1 MPIYMG
7 IFDKP
12 NVLDKN
18 FRGGV
23 KAKGFE
29 GWIQLQ
35 SAQIG
40 VNRHITSQTG
50 RGSNREASQPA
61 VQEIVI
67 TKSQDDA
74 STALFRESLHGKGR
88 LIVIVFA
95 KEDGTTYM
103 KLVLQ
108 NTLISSYSVSGH
120 GGDTSSGPMESFS
133 LNFSNITYEA
143 SPKSPDTTHRQMYD
157 LTQDDLSEQKG
168 A

>member
-12 NVLDKN
+12 NVLDKK

-29 GWIQLQ
+29 GWIELQ

-50 RGSNREASQPA
+50 RGSNRGASQPA

-74 STALFRESLHGKGR
+74 LTALYKESLHGGGKV
-88 LIVIVFA
+88 IVIVFV

-108 NTLISSYSVSGH
+108 NTLISSYSLSGH
-120 GGDTSSGPMESFS
+120 GGDTPSGPMENVS
-133 LNFSNITYEA
+133 LSFSNITYET

-157 LTQDDLSEQKG
+157 LSQQK
-168 A
+168 AA

>member
-23 KAKGFE
+23 KAKGYE
-29 GWIQLQ
+29 GWIELQ

-50 RGSNREASQPA
+50 RGSNREASRPA

-67 TKSQDDA
+67 TKSQDD
-74 STALFRESLHGKGR
+74 TC
-88 LIVIVFA
+88 
-95 KEDGTTYM
+95 
-103 KLVLQ
+103 
-108 NTLISSYSVSGH
+108 GH
-120 GGDTSSGPMESFS
+120 GGDTTSGPMESFS
-133 LNFSNITYEA
+133 LNFGNITSRPA
-143 SPKSPDTTHRQMYD
+143 IDR
-157 LTQDDLSEQKG
+157 

>member
-7 IFDKP
+7 FFTKA
-12 NVLDKN
+12 NVLDKK
-18 FRGGV
+18 FMGDVTARGY
-23 KAKGFE
+23 E
-29 GWIQLQ
+29 GWIELQ
-35 SAQIG
+35 SAQLG
-40 VNRHITSQTG
+40 QMRRVG
-50 RGSNREASQPA
+50 AVGASNQPA
-61 VQEIVI
+61 QPVQEIVI

-157 LTQDDLSEQKG
+157 LSQYDLSEQKG

>member
-12 NVLDKN
+12 NVLSKELKGD
-18 FRGGV
+18 V
-23 KAKGFE
+23 KAAGYE
-29 GWIQLQ
+29 GWIELQ

-40 VNRHITSQTG
+40 VNRQITSPTG
-50 RGSNREASQPA
+50 RGSHRGASQPA

-67 TKSQDDA
+67 SKSQDDA
-74 STALFRESLHGKGR
+74 STALFKESLDGTGK
-88 LIVIVFA
+88 LIVIVFV

-108 NTLISSYSVSGH
+108 NTLILSYSVSGH
-120 GGDTSSGPMESFS
+120 GGDASSGPMESFS
-133 LNFSNITYEA
+133 LNFSNITYET

-157 LTQDDLSEQKG
+157 LSQQATW
-168 A
+168 AYP